1 MTFISRS
8 FWFEMAV
15 RPPCSLSGIIISGKG
30 EVFFQFHVFDT
41 IAQGFTKPQA
51 ARRPLRQKPKQK
63 NEKRGRRTA
72 GKRVVSGDKM
82 PGFCKNLGIGTYI
95 RVEMK
100 GELSRRYA
108 KIQSCRAK
116 KRDIKKKGMV
126 FWRAGEMRGR
136 EKMRNYGRIG
146 WKIRRER
153 AVCLRF
159 NKKIMR

>member
-1 MTFISRS
+1 MNTP
-8 FWFEMAV
+8 FWFEIAV
-15 RPPCSLSGIIISGKG
+15 RPPCSLSGFIISGKG

-51 ARRPLRQKPKQK
+51 AWRPLRQKPKQK

-116 KRDIKKKGMV
+116 KRDIRKKGMV
-126 FWRAGEMRGR
+126 FWRAGEIRGR
-136 EKMRNYGRIG
+136 EKTRKCGRIG
-146 WKIRRER
+146 WKIRRKR